1 MKPGWEEEVASRKE
15 QIAAIHESMDKT
27 FESMLLNRTPDALLN
42 EGDQIYI
49 RKVNGNLQWIKA
61 NVIGGGQEWQEL
73 TPWITRRIEA
83 GAIEDAQAEIEAEAR
98 AKRIEELE
106 KLKAIKIGWY
116 QDTKGDLYQFDGE
129 TWLGSVPS
137 KGQIEKLEYL
147 GK

>member
-1 MKPGWEEEVASRKE
+1 MSPDWEEEVASREE

-27 FESMLLNRTPDALLN
+27 FESMLLNRAPEALLN

-49 RKVNGNLQWIKA
+49 RKVNGRLQWIKA
-61 NVIGGGQEWQEL
+61 NVIGGGQEWQDL

-83 GAIEDAQAEIEAEAR
+83 GAVEDAQDEIEAEAR
-98 AKRIEELE
+98 AKRLEEE
-106 KLKAIKIGWY
+106 KKLKEIKIGWY
-116 QDTKGDLYQFDGE
+116 QDVKGDLYQFDGT

-147 GK
+147 GE

>member
-1 MKPGWEEEVASRKE
+1 MSADWEEEVASRKE

-106 KLKAIKIGWY
+106 KRKATRIGWY
-116 QDTKGDLYQFDGE
+116 QDAKGDLYQFDGT
-129 TWLGSVPS
+129 TWLGNIPS
-137 KGQIEKLEYL
+137 IGQMEKLEYL

>member
-1 MKPGWEEEVASRKE
+1 MSADWEEEVASRKE

-27 FESMLLNRTPDALLN
+27 FESMLLNRAPDALLN

-49 RKVNGNLQWIKA
+49 RKVNGRLQWIKA
-61 NVIGGGQEWQEL
+61 NVHGGGQEWQAL

-83 GAIEDAQAEIEAEAR
+83 GAIEDAQDEIDALAR

-106 KLKAIKIGWY
+106 KRKATRIGWY
-116 QDTKGDLYQFDGE
+116 QDAKGDLYQFDGT
-129 TWLGSVPS
+129 TWLGTTPS
-137 KGQIEKLEYL
+137 IGQMEKLEYL

>member
-1 MKPGWEEEVASRKE
+1 MSSDWEEQVASREE

-27 FESMLLNRTPDALLN
+27 FESMLLNRAPDALLEN
-42 EGDQIYI
+42 GDQIYI
-49 RKVNGNLQWIKA
+49 RKIDGRLEWIKA
-61 NVIGGGQEWQEL
+61 NVHGGGQEWQAL

-106 KLKAIKIGWY
+106 KLKAIKVGWY
-116 QDTKGDLYQFDGE
+116 QDTKGDLYQFDGT
-129 TWLGSVPS
+129 TWLGATPS